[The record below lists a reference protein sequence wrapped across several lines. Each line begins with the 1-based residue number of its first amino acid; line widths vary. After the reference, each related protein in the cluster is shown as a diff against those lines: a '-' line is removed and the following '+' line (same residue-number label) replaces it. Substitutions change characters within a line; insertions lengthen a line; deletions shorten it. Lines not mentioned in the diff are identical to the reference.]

1 MIYRYGAVQ
10 SSIYMDMGGTKVT
23 SEYYDPENTSYYYN
37 GEDEVNHDILIIGW
51 DDDYP
56 AENFTKTPSK
66 NGAFLCQNSWG
77 EGFGDGGRFYVAY
90 DDTQIGRNC
99 VAYTRIDGMD
109 NYDHLYQTDLCGW
122 VGNMGYK
129 KESCW
134 FANVYTAD
142 STQTLRAVGFYATG
156 PESDYE
162 IYVAADFKNE
172 MSLVLPKKIQKGHLE
187 RKGFYTIDLKKE
199 ISIAEGE
206 SFAVMVKINTPGS
219 DYPVAM
225 EYRADDQTANVN
237 LEDGCGYV
245 SVDGYRWSRI
255 EEEYGG
261 NICLKAYTANR

>member
-109 NYDHLYQTDLCGW
+109 NYDHLL
-122 VGNMGYK
+122 
-129 KESCW
+129 
-134 FANVYTAD
+134 
-142 STQTLRAVGFYATG
+142 
-156 PESDYE
+156 SDRS
-162 IYVAADFKNE
+162 VW
-172 MSLVLPKKIQKGHLE
+172 LG
-187 RKGFYTIDLKKE
+187 RK
-199 ISIAEGE
+199 
-206 SFAVMVKINTPGS
+206 
-219 DYPVAM
+219 
-225 EYRADDQTANVN
+225 
-237 LEDGCGYV
+237 
-245 SVDGYRWSRI
+245 
-255 EEEYGG
+255 YG
-261 NICLKAYTANR
+261 L